1 MNILLMYATYSGS
14 TTAASQI
21 AEQVLQ
27 AKGHQVTV
35 KQVQET
41 QPTDFVAADFVL
53 LASPS
58 WDYHGE
64 EGMPHEDY
72 LEAFKTFAGQTFPT
86 KKFAVLGLGD
96 SNFTKFCGAA
106 DHLEN
111 WVKELQGDLFVP
123 SLRLDQYYFNETENG
138 EKVKLWAAQ
147 LGDALV

>member
-1 MNILLMYATYSGS
+1 MNIFLIYATYSGS
-14 TTAASQI
+14 TMAASRVAQQI
-21 AEQVLQ
+21 LQ

-35 KQVQET
+35 KEVKDVEPSDFQT
-41 QPTDFVAADFVL
+41 TDAVL

-72 LEAFKTFAGQTFPT
+72 LKIFEAFAGQTFPG
-86 KKFAVLGLGD
+86 KKFAVMGLGD
-96 SNFTKFCGAA
+96 QHFTKFCGAA

-111 WVKELQGDLFVP
+111 WVQQLGGTFVVP
-123 SLRLDQYYFNETENG
+123 SLRLDQYYFNEEGNA